1 MASCG
6 FEGFEKRLELV
17 FELPASGGEVARHGL
32 RLLPAEA
39 LREVLDAAQCAVVSA
54 AGNAAAD
61 AYVLS
66 ESSMFV
72 YPGRVVL
79 KTCGTTPLLRAVPV
93 LLRAAAALRLRLRS
107 CRYSRGEYLFPEAQ
121 PFPHA
126 HFADEVAYLDA
137 ALPRELLRFRRSA
150 VMPSSSSSSPGAS
163 HRWHVYSASSSA
175 SSSDADGAARLT
187 AEVCMTELDRGMA
200 ARFYQRPGDGR
211 TSHAIGDEM
220 TAASGIGGVVDEN
233 DPRSLVCAYA
243 FAPCGYSMNALDGAR
258 YATVHVTPEDGHCY
272 ASFECATDDAAA
284 ALAAIRRAVAAFRP
298 ATVSVSISHTSSA
311 ASSLCTPVAEAL
323 EPLGLACHCRAAE
336 VFPGA
341 GTVTYQTFTAP
352 ATKHEHDN

>member
-17 FELPASGGEVARHGL
+17 FELPARGGGGEVARHGL

-79 KTCGTTPLLRAVPV
+79 KTCGTTPLLRAVPA
-93 LLRAAAALRLRLRS
+93 LLRAAAELRLRLRS

-126 HFADEVAYLDA
+126 DFADEVAYLDA

-150 VMPSSSSSSPGAS
+150 VMPSSSSPGAS
-163 HRWHVYSASSSA
+163 HRWHVYSASSS
-175 SSSDADGAARLT
+175 SDADGAARLT
-187 AEVCMTELDRGMA
+187 VEVCMTELDRGVA

-220 TAASGIGGVVDEN
+220 TAASGIGGVVDE
-233 DPRSLVCAYA
+233 DDRRSLVCAYA

-258 YATVHVTPEDGHCY
+258 YATVHVTPEDGHSY
-272 ASFECATDDAAA
+272 ASYECATDDAAA

-298 ATVSVSISHTSSA
+298 ATVSVSISHTSGA

-323 EPLGLACHCRAAE
+323 EPLGLACQCRAAE
-336 VFPGA
+336 DFPGA

-352 ATKHEHDN
+352 ATMHEHDN

>member
-107 CRYSRGEYLFPEAQ
+107 CRYSRGEYLRSRTPT
-121 PFPHA
+121 
-126 HFADEVAYLDA
+126 
-137 ALPRELLRFRRSA
+137 LPTRWRTSTPPSPVTLLRFRRSA

-220 TAASGIGGVVDEN
+220 TAASGIGGV
-233 DPRSLVCAYA
+233 
-243 FAPCGYSMNALDGAR
+243 
-258 YATVHVTPEDGHCY
+258 
-272 ASFECATDDAAA
+272 
-284 ALAAIRRAVAAFRP
+284 
-298 ATVSVSISHTSSA
+298 
-311 ASSLCTPVAEAL
+311 
-323 EPLGLACHCRAAE
+323 
-336 VFPGA
+336 
-341 GTVTYQTFTAP
+341 TFTAP